1 MRQWAPH
8 AYDSPQH
15 GDAVFFQYGWHRKDE
30 WETRARRTMV
40 ACTASPHTAPS
51 HHCQLSSGATLSWV
65 KLDKLAAL
73 KGRGVLALSNM
84 SNVRQVLGPPL
95 GALCALLL
103 LLWAG
108 LRQGIKQAG
117 RVKGGACHTGTC

>member
-1 MRQWAPH
+1 MP
-8 AYDSPQH
+8 
-15 GDAVFFQYGWHRKDE
+15 GTAVMKGELFVCLKLAGCCMQ

-51 HHCQLSSGATLSWV
+51 HHCQLSS